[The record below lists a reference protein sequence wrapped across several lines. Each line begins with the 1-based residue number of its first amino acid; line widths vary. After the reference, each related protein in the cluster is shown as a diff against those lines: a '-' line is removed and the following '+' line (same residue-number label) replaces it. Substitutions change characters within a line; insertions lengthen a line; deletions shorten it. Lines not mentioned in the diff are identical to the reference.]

1 MGKLRKK
8 ALKKKAA
15 TDGGGSAMDT
25 DVPSLAITGGQGSL
39 EGGLFSKLD
48 VDLNALKRQLAGGG
62 GEDDD
67 AKTAITSK
75 SFRGLNIKK
84 KEKMKIKKE
93 FWGKKMD
100 LIKSVHK
107 EEVDRKKRRQTAVV
121 GDMKPLSDALPTL
134 ELLMKQGKEV
144 KNPLPGKPKPIKKEK
159 SRQKDML
166 HDMKMFQLVVNH
178 PAYKASALSTIK
190 THLRNKLEEEAKS

>member
-144 KNPLPGKPKPIKKEK
+144 KNP
-159 SRQKDML
+159 
-166 HDMKMFQLVVNH
+166 
-178 PAYKASALSTIK
+178 
-190 THLRNKLEEEAKS
+190 